1 MSIKLETDMYPLR
14 ELTLVVN
21 EKGSLLKGLSDYI
34 SIEVCRDAIT
44 QCSEIFA
51 SKAE

>member
-1 MSIKLETDMYPLR
+1 MYPLR
-14 ELTLVVN
+14 EFTLVVN